1 MVKIKLGK
9 TQESYSGHAFRDAI
23 DADLIFHA
31 VEQVIRYL
39 VYTATIEI
47 CVRRWPHGTFC
58 VGYGFVLHLTPILFC
73 GDAMI
78 LEKS

>member
-9 TQESYSGHAFRDAI
+9 TQESYSGHAFRDTI

-39 VYTATIEI
+39 VYTA
-47 CVRRWPHGTFC
+47 
-58 VGYGFVLHLTPILFC
+58 VGDHRDLCTTVT
-73 GDAMI
+73 A
-78 LEKS
+78 